1 MGDAELK
8 ITYETLFEILRREK
22 DKKEL
27 QKLDSDFF
35 NNVQT
40 YFKEKKQGLLKL
52 NNLSEEE
59 FDALKSQITNAQSI
73 FKRIFDTRERKII
86 DKAIIKAMTKSDIV
100 DTNNMLEEEKEF
112 FNKLVELLSKNR
124 EKTFNFVF
132 NNKKETQEESQETRA
147 DEQKTSTKQQTEK
160 QSEEK
165 TVIARFIAPVPKFVG
180 LDGKIYGPFSEEEI
194 ATLPLEI
201 ANILLDKEKIEIINP
216 EDEDKNNEKS

>member
-216 EDEDKNNEKS
+216 EDDYKNNKKS